1 MVDTILKILTPA
13 TTYDLVT
20 LDELKLMLGI
30 ATTDTSEDA
39 ILQVYITDYSDIISR
54 MCNRVFAYEE
64 VQETVR
70 CLQPSRY
77 YVSHW
82 PLLET
87 DIDSVETPSGTPI
100 DSAMYEVEQESGKIE
115 FTGGNQSEPILVH
128 YSGGYNLP
136 TAAPPALKAACV
148 MCIREARTWA
158 MRQAV
163 SGIRSISHKESRV
176 MYFDV
181 NAALGKKVTTPMDF
195 VQSVV
200 DTMLYHYMRLW
211 V

>member
-1 MVDTILKILTPA
+1 MVDTILKVLTPA
-13 TTYDLVT
+13 TSYDLLT
-20 LDELKLMLGI
+20 LAELKVMLGI
-30 ATTDTSEDA
+30 ASTDTSEDA
-39 ILQVYITDYSDIISR
+39 QLQTYITEYSDIIAV

-64 VQETVR
+64 MLETVR

-82 PLLET
+82 PVIES
-87 DIDSVETPSGTPI
+87 DITSIETPRGSVVDPST
-100 DSAMYEVEQESGKIE
+100 YEIEEKSGKIE
-115 FTGGNQSEPILVH
+115 FITSGQSEPIVVT
-128 YSGGYNLP
+128 YSGGYVLP
-136 TAAPPALKAACV
+136 DDAPPALKNACV
-148 MCIREARTWA
+148 MCIREARNYA

-163 SGIRSISHKESRV
+163 SGIRSISHKEARV
-176 MYFDV
+176 MYYDI

-200 DTMLYHYMRLW
+200 DTTLYHYMRLW

>member
-13 TTYDLVT
+13 TSYDLVT
-20 LDELKLMLGI
+20 LAELKLMLGI
-30 ATTDTSEDA
+30 SMTDTSEDA
-39 ILQVYITDYSDIISR
+39 QLQTYITQYSDIISTV
-54 MCNRVFAYEE
+54 CARVFAYEE

-100 DSAMYEVEQESGKIE
+100 DSTMYEVEQDSGKIE

-128 YSGGYNLP
+128 YKGGYILP
-136 TAAPPALKAACV
+136 DDAPPALKSACI

-158 MRQAV
+158 LRQAV

-195 VQSVV
+195 VQSIVNS
-200 DTMLYHYMRLW
+200 LLSAYMRYY

>member
-13 TTYDLVT
+13 TSFDLLT
-20 LDELKLMLGI
+20 LAELKLMLGI
-30 ATTDTSEDA
+30 ASTDTSEDA
-39 ILQVYITDYSDIISR
+39 ILQQYITSYSDIISR
-54 MCNRVFAYEE
+54 MCNRVFGYEE

-70 CLQPSRY
+70 CLQPNRY

-82 PLLET
+82 PILEI
-87 DIDSVETPSGTPI
+87 DIDSVETPSGSPI
-100 DSAMYEVEQESGKIE
+100 DSSMYEIEQESGKIE

-136 TAAPPALKAACV
+136 TNAPPALKAACV

-163 SGIRSISHKESRV
+163 SGIRSIAHKESRV

-200 DTMLYHYMRLW
+200 DTMLYHYMRIW